1 MRYYVRLTNHAADE
15 YIDARVVASS
25 EEEAERKL
33 LSIPEAQRVIERWGE
48 CEIEATTYQIA
59 DVAEPADGRFV
70 LQPSEEQGWWVVT
83 DAETLLCLRFK
94 EGEYNTSQK
103 VTPINEHPANPL
115 DGATSMRLM
124 ADWMRTNHPEL
135 L

>member
-1 MRYYVRLTNHAADE
+1 MRYYVRFTNHAADE

-25 EEEAERKL
+25 EEEAEKKL
-33 LSIPEAQRVIERWGE
+33 LSVPEAQRVIERWGE

-59 DVAEPADGRFV
+59 DEEEPADGRFV
-70 LQPSEEQGWWVVT
+70 LQPSKEQGWWVVT
-83 DAETLLCLRFK
+83 DTETLLCLRFK
-94 EGEYNTSQK
+94 EGEYNTSQR

-124 ADWMRTNHPEL
+124 ADWMRKNHPEL